1 MNPFQKH
8 GIEHLSP
15 SSINTFIAQPAYWI
29 VKYMAKC
36 KDDAGPAAYRGHAVQ
51 HGLEAYMTGSVSP
64 EESVRKA
71 MQRFTE
77 LTAGAADDAHEQERA
92 LSGQITANGILQVK
106 GRVMPLSEQKVEIR
120 PEGLE
125 VPIIG
130 YIDWLWGDELWD
142 LKTTKAVP
150 AKAKIDHLRQMS
162 LYCTVQRVPATLLYL
177 GRAKA
182 MKYEVTSGE
191 VAHNFGFIVM
201 AAKRIRNLLDKTD
214 SAEEAAQLFAPDY
227 EHFMWSDAAIDA
239 GHKLWRTSNAA

>member
-15 SSINTFIAQPAYWI
+15 SSINCFIAQPAYWV
-29 VKYMAKC
+29 VKYLAKC

-51 HGLEAYMTGSVSP
+51 HGLEAYMTGSVSA

-106 GRVMPLSEQKVEIR
+106 GKPMPISEHKVELSID
-120 PEGLE
+120 GVE
-125 VPIIG
+125 VPLIG
-130 YIDWLWGDELWD
+130 YIDWLWEKEFWD

-150 AKAKIDHLRQMS
+150 SKAKIDHLRQMS
-162 LYCTVQRVPATLLYL
+162 LYSHATGLPATLLYL

-182 MKYEVTSGE
+182 MRYEVTTGE
-191 VAHNFGFIVM
+191 VAHNFEFM
-201 AAKRIRNLLDKTD
+201 KLAARNVRHILDRFD
-214 SAEEAAQLFAPDY
+214 SAEEAAKIYVPDY

-239 GHKLWRTSNAA
+239 GHKLWRTQ